1 MIHGLFC
8 ATLTGRRGSHTPFV
22 QAGAEASNT
31 GAEEVKPNPRC
42 PWQGHSWR
50 VGAGFESTEPRSVVQ
65 QLRATLVIRPER
77 RTSVV
82 VCR

>member
-1 MIHGLFC
+1 MVDGLFC
-8 ATLTGRRGSHTPFV
+8 ATLTSRRGGHTPIV
-22 QAGAEASNT
+22 QAGAETSDT
-31 GAEEVKPNPRC
+31 GAEEVEPNPRC

-65 QLRATLVIRPER
+65 SLRTPLVICPER